1 MSVDT
6 RQIRI
11 AAVGDHLLAG
21 AGDPRA
27 IGWWGRVLARTSAP
41 QVSIENYVLAV
52 PHETTEELGE
62 RWWAEASRRFSSDVE
77 NRLVVA
83 LSDADLD
90 VDASSSARSRLNLA
104 NVLDTASQRSIPV
117 LVVGPT
123 PGLDDERNDRLAEL
137 NAAYA
142 DVAARRNHL
151 YVDAFTPLRSHEQWR
166 SDLAAGQGVPGQ
178 AGHGLIAWLVL
189 HRGWY
194 QWLGVPEPTA

>member
-1 MSVDT
+1 MQS

-11 AAVGDHLLAG
+11 AAVGDHILAG
-21 AGDPRA
+21 AGDARA
-27 IGWWGRVLARTSAP
+27 IGWWGRVLARTSA
-41 QVSIENYVLAV
+41 QDVTLENYVLAV
-52 PHETTEELGE
+52 PHETTEQLNE
-62 RWWAEASRRFSSDVE
+62 RWWGEASRRFSATTE

-90 VDASSSARSRLNLA
+90 IEASSSARSRLNLA
-104 NVLDTASQRSIPV
+104 NVLDTASQRDIPV

-123 PGLDDERNDRLAEL
+123 PSLDEERNARLAEL
-137 NAAYA
+137 NAAYL
-142 DVAARRNHL
+142 DVADRRRHV
-151 YVDAFTPLRSHEQWR
+151 YVDAFTPLVGHEQWR
-166 SDLAAGQGVPGQ
+166 SDLASGQGLPGQ

>member
-1 MSVDT
+1 MDT

-11 AAVGDHLLAG
+11 AAVGDQLLAG

-41 QVSIENYVLAV
+41 DVSLENYVLAV
-52 PHETTEELGE
+52 PHETTEQLND
-62 RWWAEASRRFSSDVE
+62 RWWTEASRRFDDTTE

-90 VDASSSARSRLNLA
+90 LDATSSARSRLNLA
-104 NVLDTASQRSIPV
+104 NVLDSAAQKDIRT

-123 PGLDDERNDRLAEL
+123 PSLDEERNQRLAEL

-142 DVAARRNHL
+142 DVADRRHAV
-151 YVDAFTPLRSHEQWR
+151 YVDTFTPLVSHEQWR
-166 SDLAAGQGVPGQ
+166 SDLAAGQGRPGQ

>member
-1 MSVDT
+1 MQS

-41 QVSIENYVLAV
+41 DATLENYVLAV
-52 PHETTEELGE
+52 PHETTEGLNE
-62 RWWAEASRRFSSDVE
+62 RWWAEASRRFSETTE

-90 VDASSSARSRLNLA
+90 LDATSSARSRLNLA
-104 NVLDTASQRSIPV
+104 NVLDTASQRDIPV

-123 PGLDDERNDRLAEL
+123 PSLDEERNARLAEL
-137 NAAYA
+137 NAAYL
-142 DVAARRNHL
+142 DVADRRRHV
-151 YVDAFTPLRSHEQWR
+151 YVDTFTPLVTHEQWR
-166 SDLAAGQGVPGQ
+166 QDLAAGDGLPGQ

-194 QWLGVPEPTA
+194 QWLGLPEPTA